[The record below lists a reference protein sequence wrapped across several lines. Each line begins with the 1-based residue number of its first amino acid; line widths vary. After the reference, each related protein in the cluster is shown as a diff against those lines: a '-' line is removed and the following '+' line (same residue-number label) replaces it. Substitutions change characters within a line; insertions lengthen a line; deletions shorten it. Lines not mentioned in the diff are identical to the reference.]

1 MKNNKTSLLL
11 SIVAVMAVIVMIMS
25 GVQIIN
31 TRAALSPATA
41 VYRGEIELDHLDVT
55 LMENHKAVD
64 GTLLVDLKDIDPG
77 KEYREEISVRNGSD
91 VEEYVRL
98 VIRKYWSD
106 ASEKRV
112 TLDPELI
119 VLSYNGKDYNDT
131 AWVENKAEATTER
144 KVYYLRKILPGE
156 TESADLFDTI
166 MIDDKIM
173 DKYEVTTFKEGNS
186 TITRLVFQYDG
197 YYINLEAEVQSIQQA
212 EADSAAA
219 SVWGN
224 TGVSIDAAT
233 QTVKV
238 GE

>member
-11 SIVAVMAVIVMIMS
+11 SIVAVLALIVMVMS

-64 GTLLVDLKDIDPG
+64 GTLLNDLNDIDPG

-106 ASEKRV
+106 TSEKRV

-119 VLSYNGKDYNDT
+119 VLRYSGKEYNDN

-156 TESADLFDTI
+156 TESEDLFDTI
-166 MIDDKIM
+166 MINDEIM
-173 DKYEVTTFKEGNS
+173 DKYEITTTKEGNS
-186 TITRLVFQYDG
+186 TITRLVYQYDG

-224 TGVSIDAAT
+224 TGVSIDTASK
-233 QTVKV
+233 TVKV